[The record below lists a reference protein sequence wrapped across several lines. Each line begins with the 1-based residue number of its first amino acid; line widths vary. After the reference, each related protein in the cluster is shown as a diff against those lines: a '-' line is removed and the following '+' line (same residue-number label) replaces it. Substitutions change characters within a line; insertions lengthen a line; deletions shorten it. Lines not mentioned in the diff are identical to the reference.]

1 MQNPYSLL
9 LSPCDTLSGVGKR
22 AKEILA
28 KLHIYTVQDVLF
40 HLPLRYQDRTHVT
53 PMADLLPGGEVV
65 LEGTISSQQQ
75 LYKPRLQLVI
85 QLTDGTGSCCLRFF
99 YFNAQQKQQLKMGQ
113 RVLCYGEV
121 RAGRYGLE
129 LIHPEYRLISANY
142 VPELNNTY
150 TPVYPST
157 EGISQA
163 TWRRITEQ
171 ALNALLSENDTLDLI
186 PFKVRERFRLPSL
199 AKTLR
204 YVHRPPPDAD
214 LVKLAELCHPA
225 QQRLAF
231 EELLA
236 HQLSLRLFRKKIQ
249 QHKALAFST
258 KNSLLDDFLKNLPFT
273 LTEAQYRVFSE
284 IIADLQLPQPMLR
297 LVQGDVG
304 SGKTVIAAL
313 AMLMAVQN
321 NCQAVMMAPTELLAE
336 QHYQTLQKW
345 MLPLGIKV
353 GYLSGKL
360 TGKTKKIA
368 LAAIQNGEYQLI
380 LGTHA
385 LFQKQVD
392 FHNLG
397 LVVIDEQ
404 HRFGVEQRLALR
416 NKGHEAD
423 IFPHQLIMTA
433 TPIPRTLA
441 MTAYADL
448 DISVIDELPQGRK
461 PVTTLGVSNQRR
473 DEVLFKVRQACE
485 RGCQIYWV
493 CTLIDESDSI
503 ESQAA
508 ETTTTA
514 LQEELGAAIRVAL
527 IHGRLPSAE
536 KESIMFAFKAG
547 EIDLLVATTV
557 IEVGV
562 DVPKASLMIIENPER
577 LGLSQLHQLRGRVGR
592 GNIESFCILLYQAPL
607 SMLAKQRLAVMRET
621 TDGFIIA
628 ERDLTLR
635 GPGELLGTRQ
645 TGVASF
651 KIANLQRDNRL
662 LPQVQQAARIMEEE
676 FPALIKPLITRWVAS
691 NEGYGHV

>member
-1 MQNPYSLL
+1 MEPPYSFL
-9 LSPCDTLSGVGKR
+9 LSPCDALTGVGKR
-22 AKEILA
+22 MAEILTR
-28 KLHIYTVQDVLF
+28 LRIYTVQDILF

-53 PMADLLPGGEVV
+53 AMADLLPGSEVV
-65 LEGTISSQQQ
+65 LEGTIVSQQQ
-75 LYKPRLQLVI
+75 LYKPRLQLVL
-85 QLTDGTGSCCLRFF
+85 QLTDGTGQCHIRFF

-113 RVLCYGEV
+113 RILCYGEV
-121 RAGRYGLE
+121 RSGRYGLE
-129 LIHPEYRLISANY
+129 LIHPEYRLISERY
-142 VPELNNTY
+142 VPELNCAY
-150 TPVYPST
+150 TPIYPST

-163 TWRRITEQ
+163 MWRRITEQ
-171 ALNALLSENDTLDLI
+171 ALQALPSADDTLDLI
-186 PFKVRERFRLPSL
+186 PLKMRERFRLPSL
-199 AKTLR
+199 TKALR
-204 YVHRPPPDAD
+204 YVHRPPADAN
-214 LVKLAELCHPA
+214 LTQLAELCHPT

-249 QHKALAFST
+249 QYKSQPFIV
-258 KNSLLDDFLKNLPFT
+258 KNELLSEFLGNLPFT
-273 LTEAQYRVFSE
+273 LTHAQERVFHE
-284 IIADLQLPQPMLR
+284 VLTDLQLAQPMLR

-304 SGKTVIAAL
+304 SGKTVVAAL

-321 NCQAVMMAPTELLAE
+321 DCQAVMMAPTELLAE

-345 MLPLGIKV
+345 MLPFGISV

-360 TGKTKKIA
+360 TGKAKKAA
-368 LAAIQNGEYQLI
+368 LEAIQSGEYRII

-385 LFQKQVD
+385 LFQKDVMFQK
-392 FHNLG
+392 LG
-397 LVVIDEQ
+397 LVIVDEQ

-448 DISVIDELPQGRK
+448 DVSVIDELPKGRK
-461 PVTTLGVSNQRR
+461 PVITLGVSNNRR
-473 DEVLFKVRQACE
+473 DEVLFKVAQACE

-493 CTLIDESDSI
+493 CTLIDESDTL
-503 ESQAA
+503 ECQAA
-508 ETTTTA
+508 ETTALA
-514 LQEELGAAIRVAL
+514 LQDELGEGTRVGL
-527 IHGRLPSAE
+527 IHGRLPPAE
-536 KESIMFAFKAG
+536 KEAIMSAFKAG

-592 GNIESFCILLYQAPL
+592 GSIESYCILLYQAPL
-607 SMLAKQRLAVMRET
+607 SLLAKQRLNVMRET
-621 TDGFIIA
+621 TDGFLIA

-645 TGVASF
+645 TGVVAF
-651 KIANLQRDNRL
+651 KIADLERDNRL

-676 FPALIKPLITRWVAS
+676 FPALIQPIITRWMGGD
-691 NEGYGHV
+691 EGYGHV